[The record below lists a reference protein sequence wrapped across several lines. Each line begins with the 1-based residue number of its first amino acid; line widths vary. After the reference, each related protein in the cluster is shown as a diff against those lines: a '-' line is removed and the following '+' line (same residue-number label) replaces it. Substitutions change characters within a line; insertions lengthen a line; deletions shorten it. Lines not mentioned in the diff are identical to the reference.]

1 MSKAN
6 EAMKNQC
13 VQDMMKNVDGSVENA
28 LRFAYNKGYT
38 DAKREGV
45 EGLFNGNGCTILE
58 IEKGYGRFGYAE
70 HNGKT
75 MFVISASENE
85 AEVGSSPDADPT
97 EKPLFA
103 LVVRDSEHAM
113 VIAEAFMH
121 MAEYF
126 KAKQEE
132 PEAETADDSD
142 ETLEV
147 SKKDWQ
153 AMKNMLFKM
162 LAKVEFGEDEGNG

>member
-13 VQDMMKNVDGSVENA
+13 VKDMMQNVDNSVENA

-45 EGLFNGNGCTILE
+45 EGLFDGNGCTVLE

-70 HNGKT
+70 HNGKPV
-75 MFVISASENE
+75 FVISASENE

-121 MAEYF
+121 MAEYL
-126 KAKQEE
+126 KGKREE
-132 PEAETADDSD
+132 PEEETSDDDD

-147 SKKDWQ
+147 NKKDWQ
-153 AMKNMLFKM
+153 NMKNLLFKM